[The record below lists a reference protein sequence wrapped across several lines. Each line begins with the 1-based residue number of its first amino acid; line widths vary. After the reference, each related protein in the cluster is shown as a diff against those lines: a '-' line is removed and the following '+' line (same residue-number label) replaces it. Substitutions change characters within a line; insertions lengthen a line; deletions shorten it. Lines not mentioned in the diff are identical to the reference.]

1 MTAADGAEKFY
12 SLENNQARSETPEVA
27 RWIDKRTQAVWNGHP
42 NFTVISNTSVESFK
56 HKMDEVYKCIC
67 KVIQI
72 PELPSF
78 QLKYLIKGNFS
89 HEQLPAE
96 IEYESYV
103 EEIHYLK
110 TEDPHEEVW
119 VKKRQSKTSKG
130 LTFSYT
136 RRKLSKIA
144 AEKLELMRNITRR
157 QFDDYLQLANKDRKM
172 VTKDITVFV
181 HENQNCIVEDYQIGG
196 KTVSNLRLFVVDR
209 QHAKIPSF
217 IQVEEEITENP
228 KYFTWNLASCE

>member
-1 MTAADGAEKFY
+1 
-12 SLENNQARSETPEVA
+12 
-27 RWIDKRTQAVWNGHP
+27 
-42 NFTVISNTSVESFK
+42 
-56 HKMDEVYKCIC
+56 MDEVYKCIC

-78 QLKYLIKGNFS
+78 QLKYLIKGDFKQ
-89 HEQLPAE
+89 EQLPAE
-96 IEYESYV
+96 IQYESYV

-110 TEDPHEEVW
+110 TEDPNEEVW

-130 LTFSYT
+130 LTYSYT

-172 VTKDITVFV
+172 VTKDIIVFV
-181 HENQNCIVEDYQIGG
+181 YENQNCIVEDY
-196 KTVSNLRLFVVDR
+196 
-209 QHAKIPSF
+209 
-217 IQVEEEITENP
+217 
-228 KYFTWNLASCE
+228 